1 MTFDPSKINLQQTCQ
16 VHGRTTVCVKTKV
29 CFKYRIKSD
38 KDTDTETGESLMLF
52 PYILSIKSFIFSVFK
67 CCFPL
72 VIRYSLTL
80 DSLRAIARG
89 RFNETED
96 RRLQKNESIVDKLC
110 REHIF
115 YTSASKSVFSYASID
130 LSQVRRHIEF
140 NADENEAVR
149 DKLTTECTQ

>member
-38 KDTDTETGESLMLF
+38 TDTNTETGKSLKLF
-52 PYILSIKSFIFSVFK
+52 LYVLSVKSFIFCVFK
-67 CCFPL
+67 CCFPP

-96 RRLQKNESIVDKLC
+96 RRLQKKVLIVDELC
-110 REHIF
+110 GEHIF
-115 YTSASKSVFSYASID
+115 YTSASKSVFS
-130 LSQVRRHIEF
+130 
-140 NADENEAVR
+140 
-149 DKLTTECTQ
+149 